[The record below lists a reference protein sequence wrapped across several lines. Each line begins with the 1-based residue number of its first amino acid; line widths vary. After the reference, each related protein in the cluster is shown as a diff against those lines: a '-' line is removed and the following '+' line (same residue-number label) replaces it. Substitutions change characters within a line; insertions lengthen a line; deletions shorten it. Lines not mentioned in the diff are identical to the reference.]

1 MPRALTLALTLLTTL
16 SLTTGCGDKDATDDS
31 GAGDAEA
38 VPDGTFTLDY
48 VSADGFTEA
57 DFTGLT
63 ITIDRASMS
72 ATLTPT
78 EGEAVSLTL
87 AEVPE
92 EEWIKDCYT
101 MNSHSVSEVF
111 TVSPDPVVI
120 GALSIP
126 SPGLTT
132 KCGGRVLLG
141 SVVGGEVVDPTLGF
155 TE

>member
-1 MPRALTLALTLLTTL
+1 MRRLLLTCSALLALLVPARAQADAGVELDLETGVAVAGGNDVAIPGDSGTRL
-16 SLTTGCGDKDATDDS
+16 SLTEDLDGATPQ
-31 GAGDAEA
+31 
-38 VPDGTFTLDY
+38 VL
-48 VSADGFTEA
+48 
-57 DFTGLT
+57 
-63 ITIDRASMS
+63 
-72 ATLTPT
+72 
-78 EGEAVSLTL
+78 SLT
-87 AEVPE
+87 EVPE

-101 MNSHSVSEVF
+101 SNSHSVSEVF

-141 SVVGGEVVDPTLGF
+141 SVVDGNVVDPTLGF

>member
-1 MPRALTLALTLLTTL
+1 MPRALPRLFTALTAL
-16 SLTTGCGDKDATDDS
+16 SLAVACGDKDTTDDT
-31 GAGDAEA
+31 AGAEA

-48 VSADGFTEA
+48 VSADGLSEA
-57 DFTGLT
+57 DFSGLT

-78 EGEAVSLTL
+78 AGDPVVLTL

-126 SPGLTT
+126 SPGLST

-141 SVVGGEVVDPTLGF
+141 SFVDGDIVDPTLGF
-155 TE
+155 SE

>member
-1 MPRALTLALTLLTTL
+1 MPRALPVLLTILTTL
-16 SLTTGCGDKDATDDS
+16 SLTTGCGDKDAADDS

-48 VSADGFTEA
+48 VSAAGFTED

-63 ITIDRASMS
+63 LTVDRASMS
-72 ATLTPT
+72 ATLTPA

>member
-1 MPRALTLALTLLTTL
+1 MSRALPRLFAALTALTLAVA
-16 SLTTGCGDKDATDDS
+16 CGDKDATDDTAS
-31 GAGDAEA
+31 AQL

-48 VSADGFTEA
+48 VSADGFTDA
-57 DFTGLT
+57 DFAGLT
-63 ITIDRASMS
+63 ITIDRASMT
-72 ATLTPT
+72 ATLTEDLDGATPQ
-78 EGEAVSLTL
+78 VLSLT
-87 AEVPE
+87 EVPE

-101 MNSHSVSEVF
+101 MDSHSVSEVF

-126 SPGLTT
+126 TPGLTT

>member
-16 SLTTGCGDKDATDDS
+16 SLTTGCGDKDAADDS

>member
-1 MPRALTLALTLLTTL
+1 MPRALPLAFTLLTSFTFAL
-16 SLTTGCGDKDATDDS
+16 GCGDKDATDDTAS
-31 GAGDAEA
+31 AAEP

-48 VSADGFTEA
+48 VSAEGLTED
-57 DFTGLT
+57 DFAGLT

-72 ATLTPT
+72 ATLTPA
-78 EGEAVSLTL
+78 EGDAVSLTL
-87 AEVPE
+87 TEVPE

-101 MNSHSVSEVF
+101 SNSHSVSEVF

-126 SPGLTT
+126 TPGLTT

-141 SVVGGEVVDPTLGF
+141 SVVDGAVVDPTLGF